1 MTAVLHT
8 GKSCV
13 IGLSSISAGGNED
26 YTTHTLM
33 MKFPW
38 LFNDVFFK
46 SKDIVLV
53 NKIATVNPDDHDQI
67 IIVLI

>member
-1 MTAVLHT
+1 
-8 GKSCV
+8 
-13 IGLSSISAGGNED
+13 
-26 YTTHTLM
+26 

-46 SKDIVLV
+46 YKDTVLV

-67 IIVLI
+67 VFVLIWSVIEKYCFVTAVKTFQE

>member
-1 MTAVLHT
+1 M
-8 GKSCV
+8 

-33 MKFPW
+33 IKFPW

-46 SKDIVLV
+46 YKDRVLV
-53 NKIATVNPDDHDQI
+53 NKITTVNPNDHDQI
-67 IIVLI
+67 FVLI

>member
-1 MTAVLHT
+1 
-8 GKSCV
+8 
-13 IGLSSISAGGNED
+13 
-26 YTTHTLM
+26 M

-67 IIVLI
+67 IIVLIWSVIQKYCFVTAIKTFHEWLNAAS